1 MKRRIFGRFFFLY
14 TLIILVAGLFS
25 ELSITAAVRTNY
37 LNNLRNNLFSQAT
50 LISDIVQFDSPAS
63 LDIHC
68 RQFKEQTGYRVTV
81 ISLDG
86 RVLGDSDKDSSTM
99 ENHSG
104 RPEIREALAK
114 GSGMSMRHSDTLHD
128 ELLYVAI
135 RVKRDGKPLGFVR
148 LSMQLRAVDAAV
160 NSLRVK
166 IFAAVIAILLATGLF
181 SMGQMERIRR
191 LTRQIGTFSR
201 SLAGGDVGNKLYL
214 ERAGEFDEIAESL
227 NAMSME
233 LQNTIAASE
242 EERKRLT
249 VILRSIPDI
258 LLILDSQGIIQ
269 LSSAASRSYFGDAT
283 LQGKQVFEVI
293 RNPLFLSLMDE
304 ARRNL
309 TSGVGELR
317 LDYPEERHFSARVSP
332 LSYTESELS
341 GFVVIL
347 HDITQLKKL
356 EQTRKDF
363 VANISHEIK
372 TPITAIKGFSDTLL
386 EGALSD
392 TEYAERFLTIIKS
405 NSERINSLVDDLM
418 TISKIEL
425 GVVKIEKS
433 PVNVSEVVEHV
444 LTLLRAKA
452 AEKNLLLKKDL
463 PDLELNVAA
472 DKDKLIQVLT
482 NLVDNAI
489 KFTEKGRVTIRASN
503 ENNKTYILV
512 EDTGIGIL
520 EKHLPR
526 LGERFYRVDTARS
539 RKMGGTGLGLA
550 IVKHI
555 VKAHGWDMQIESIP
569 ENGTKV
575 KILCTT
581 EG

>member
-1 MKRRIFGRFFFLY
+1 MKRRIFGRFFLLY
-14 TLIILVAGLFS
+14 ALIILVTGLFS
-25 ELSITAAVRTNY
+25 ELSITAAVRSTY
-37 LNNLRNNLFSQAT
+37 LNDLRKSLFSQAA
-50 LISDIVQFDSPAS
+50 LISDIVSFDAPSS
-63 LDIHC
+63 LDGFC

-99 ENHSG
+99 ENHRG
-104 RPEIREALAK
+104 RPEIKESLVN

-135 RVKRDGKPLGFVR
+135 RVMRSGKPVGFIR
-148 LSMQLRAVDAAV
+148 LSMQLRTVDAAV
-160 NSLRVK
+160 NSLRIK
-166 IFAAVIAILLATGLF
+166 IFGAVAAILLATGLF
-181 SMGQMERIRR
+181 SIGQMERIRR
-191 LTRQIGTFSR
+191 LTRQIVTFSR
-201 SLAGGDVGNKLYL
+201 SLAGGAVGNKLYL

-227 NAMSME
+227 NAMSVE
-233 LQNTIAASE
+233 LQNSIAVNE

-249 VILRSIPDI
+249 VILRSIPDV
-258 LLILDSQGIIQ
+258 LMILDSQGIVQ
-269 LSSAASRSYFGDAT
+269 LSSSASRSYFGDAP
-283 LQGKQVFEVI
+283 LRGKQVFEVI

-309 TSGVGELR
+309 TAGVGELR
-317 LDYPEERHFSARVSP
+317 LDYPEERFFSARVSP
-332 LSYTESELS
+332 LSYKASELS

-347 HDITQLKKL
+347 HDITQLKRL

-372 TPITAIKGFSDTLL
+372 TPITSIKGFADTLL
-386 EGALSD
+386 EGALHD
-392 TEYAERFLTIIKS
+392 AEHAERFLTIIKS

-425 GVVKIEKS
+425 GVAKIEKA
-433 PVNVSEVVEHV
+433 PVAVPDAVEQV
-444 LTLLRAKA
+444 MTLLQAKA
-452 AEKNLLLKKDL
+452 AEKNLFLKKDI
-463 PDLELNVAA
+463 PDQELTVAA
-472 DKDKLIQVLT
+472 DRDKLIQVLT

-489 KFTEKGRVTIRASN
+489 KFTEKGGIMISAGKDN
-503 ENNKTYILV
+503 GKPYIVV

-555 VKAHGWDMQIESIP
+555 VKAHGWDMQIESVP
-569 ENGTKV
+569 EKGTKV
-575 KILCTT
+575 KIFCIA

>member
-1 MKRRIFGRFFFLY
+1 
-14 TLIILVAGLFS
+14 
-25 ELSITAAVRTNY
+25 
-37 LNNLRNNLFSQAT
+37 
-50 LISDIVQFDSPAS
+50 
-63 LDIHC
+63 
-68 RQFKEQTGYRVTV
+68 
-81 ISLDG
+81 
-86 RVLGDSDKDSSTM
+86 
-99 ENHSG
+99 
-104 RPEIREALAK
+104 
-114 GSGMSMRHSDTLHD
+114 
-128 ELLYVAI
+128 
-135 RVKRDGKPLGFVR
+135 
-148 LSMQLRAVDAAV
+148 MQLRAVDAAV
-160 NSLRVK
+160 NSLRIK
-166 IFAAVIAILLATGLF
+166 IFAVVIAILFATGLF
-181 SMGQMERIRR
+181 SLGQMERIRR
-191 LTRQIGTFSR
+191 LTRQIGAFSR
-201 SLAGGDVGNKLYL
+201 SLAGGAAGNKLYL

-227 NAMSME
+227 NAMSAE
-233 LQNTIAASE
+233 LQNSIAESE

-258 LLILDSQGIIQ
+258 LMILDSQGTIR
-269 LSSAASRSYFGDAT
+269 LSSSASRNYFGEAP
-283 LQGKQVFEVI
+283 LRGKQVFEVI

-309 TSGVGELR
+309 ASGVGELR
-317 LDYPEERHFSARVSP
+317 LDYPEEKYFSARVSP
-332 LSYTESELS
+332 LSYKESELS

-372 TPITAIKGFSDTLL
+372 TPITAIMGFSDTLL
-386 EGALSD
+386 EGALHD
-392 TEYAERFLTIIKS
+392 TEHAEKFLTIIKS
-405 NSERINSLVDDLM
+405 NSERINGLVDDLM

-425 GVVKIEKS
+425 GVAKIEKA
-433 PVNVSEVVEHV
+433 PVDVPDAIEHV

-452 AEKNLLLKKDL
+452 AEKSLFLKTDL
-463 PDLELNVAA
+463 PEEALTIAA
-472 DKDKLIQVLT
+472 DRDKLIQVLT

-489 KFTEKGRVTIRASN
+489 KFTEKGGVTIGAGK
-503 ENNKTYILV
+503 ENGKPYIFV

-555 VKAHGWDMQIESIP
+555 VKAHGWDLQIESVP
-569 ENGTKV
+569 EKGTKV
-575 KILCTT
+575 KILCTA